1 MSLVIVGV
9 FVGVPLMGIG
19 AYVIGRYVFGRS
31 RRSSRWPQ
39 VKGKILKSELIV
51 WPPSYGDVA
60 YVAYDG
66 AYSLDFAYEYEV
78 GGVRYES
85 KRVSFETGNR
95 TGSSKVEEVLM
106 LEARYPPKAEIL
118 VYYDPDKPAFS
129 VLEPL
134 EPGVA
139 LRDLYDG
146 VIALIVGAII
156 VAIGFAV
163 GE

>member
-1 MSLVIVGV
+1 MFLKIIGVI
-9 FVGVPLMGIG
+9 VGVPLMGIG
-19 AYVIGRYVFGRS
+19 AYFIGRFVFGRS
-31 RRSSRWPQ
+31 RRSPRWPQ
-39 VKGKILKSELIV
+39 VKGKILKSELMV
-51 WPPSYGDVA
+51 WPPSYEVVA
-60 YVAYDG
+60 YSG

-85 KRVSFETGNR
+85 KRVSFDFGKSTGYA
-95 TGSSKVEEVLM
+95 KLEDLLM
-106 LEARYPPKAEIL
+106 LEGRYPPKAEIL

-139 LRDLYDG
+139 LRDLYAG

-156 VAIGFAV
+156 AAIGFAV
-163 GE
+163 DE